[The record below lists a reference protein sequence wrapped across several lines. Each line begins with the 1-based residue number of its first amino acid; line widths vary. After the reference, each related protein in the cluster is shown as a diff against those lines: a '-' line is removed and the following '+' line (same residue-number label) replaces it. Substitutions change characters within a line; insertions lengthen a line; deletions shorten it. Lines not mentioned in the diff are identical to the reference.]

1 MKPMVAPQSALKKQ
15 VQVQPEK
22 NVQQEIMSGMAKKLQ
37 QLEAVNK
44 SLKNE
49 LGQRTKMVGQLEK
62 ENVELK
68 VVTSME
74 WEKVVKEAEVE
85 RRRLNK

>member
-1 MKPMVAPQSALKKQ
+1 
-15 VQVQPEK
+15 
-22 NVQQEIMSGMAKKLQ
+22 MSGMAKKLQ

-74 WEKVVKEAEVE
+74 WEKVVKEAEEE